1 MRVRRQRQ
9 TARFRHFLNFIA
21 SLQQIRFGTQP
32 VQDIA
37 ATETVTAQASTPAA

>member
-37 ATETVTAQASTPAA
+37 ATETVTARSTPAA